1 MADHSVTLVLPDIL
15 YSQIEQR
22 AAETQRSVT
31 EAVIETMALAF
42 PTSADL
48 DSAIA
53 HRVAGLA
60 LLNDEQLWQSA
71 QHSLSRRKTQR
82 LHTLSQRNSR
92 GELAT
97 EDAAELALLLDQLE
111 DVGLIRAKAATLPKE
126 RGHDVASLLPRE

>member
-1 MADHSVTLVLPDIL
+1 MADHSLTLVLPDIL
-15 YSQIEQR
+15 YSQLEQR

-48 DSAIA
+48 DSSIA

-71 QHSLSRRKTQR
+71 QYSLSYRKAQR
-82 LHTLSQRNSR
+82 LHILSQRNGR
-92 GELAT
+92 GELTT
-97 EDAAELALLLDQLE
+97 EEAAELALLLDQLE
-111 DVGLIRAKAATLPKE
+111 DVGLIRAKAAALLKE
-126 RGHDVASLLPRE
+126 RGRDVTSLLPRG